1 MFKITQSG
9 DGFCFKFLGLL
20 LKMELPLANNML
32 ITFAKIVFIAL
43 ELNTAAADA
52 GICKNIFGSKSSNL
66 ETTTLVCA
74 NEDTEDIMK
83 VVKSP
88 EHSSF

>member
-9 DGFCFKFLGLL
+9 DGFCCKFFGLL
-20 LKMELPLANNML
+20 LKIVLPLANNML

-66 ETTTLVCA
+66 ETTTLVSA

-88 EHSSF
+88 EHSSS